1 MCVHGGWESE
11 GLNINIT
18 CSIVSI
24 GGGNRW
30 GSVGVPGLVNGAS
43 CRGEEAVLVA

>member
-1 MCVHGGWESE
+1 V
-11 GLNINIT
+11 GLNVNIT

-24 GGGNRW
+24 GGGNGW
-30 GSVGVPGLVNGAS
+30 GSVGVPGLVDEIS